1 MPLQPPYDR
10 FFQAVKDLL
19 PSDRYFTDPL
29 RTYCW
34 GTDASFYRY
43 TPKIVLFPEK
53 ESQVSALLEAANKM
67 NIPVTFRAAGTSLS
81 GQSVSDSVLMVVG
94 KGWEDCKVEGDT
106 VTAQPGLVGGRLNE
120 ILAKS
125 GRRFPPD
132 PASINS
138 AMLGGIIVNNASG
151 MNCGV
156 HANSDRVLQSA
167 RIVFADGTVLDT
179 GDEQSREA
187 FSRTHGDFIQRL
199 MALREEVLASEE
211 LSALIKR
218 KYSIKNVMGLNLL
231 PLLRFDDPFKIIAHL
246 MVGSEGTLAFL
257 SRATLTTEKI
267 LPHSAS
273 AMVYF
278 PSLKAACQAVQALK
292 DAPAAST
299 EMLDRPALRSVEGRP
314 GMPDY
319 LADLPDDATA
329 LLLETRSNTPEQLA
343 EQIEAIKAA
352 LAGFETLFPIE
363 FTTDPAVS
371 SVWWGIRSGLLPSV
385 GGMRAPGTTCLIED
399 VAFPLDVLPE
409 ATMELQEIIHRYG
422 YSDGVIYGHAKDG
435 NFHVILSQRF
445 DQQDQVERY
454 ANLMREIAALVAD
467 KYHGSLKAEH
477 GTGRNM
483 APFVEREWGAE
494 AFALM
499 KKIKALFDPNG
510 ILNPGVI
517 FNDDPDCFIKNAKQ
531 VPVINEHIDRCMECG
546 FCEVRCVTAGLT
558 LSSRQRIAAVR
569 QMALMDKSGD
579 QPETLREMKKLFR
592 SLGEATCAGDG
603 LCSTCCP
610 LSINTGDLTHDLRA
624 EYARPGSLKYR
635 FSDLCANHLG
645 LIETALRPV
654 LWVADLGHTIL
665 GTRLM
670 SAICRGLHRLGVPLW
685 TAAMPRAHKVG
696 VRATHEDCNAVRC
709 KHCAEHA
716 RCHAAQGEAAGAAAA
731 ARKVVY
737 FPSCINQTFGTA
749 KGDPDPRPLTEAM
762 IALLAKAGWE
772 VVFPKNMSRYCCGT
786 IWESKGMP
794 DIADRKTRELEDA
807 LFDASLEGT
816 YPVLCDQSPCLY
828 RMREKITKMK
838 LYEPVEFIETFLVDS
853 LDFHPIDEP
862 VAVHTTCSM
871 TKMGLLPVLRRLA
884 ERCSTRVFLPE
895 EVGCC
900 AFAGDK
906 GFTHPEVNTWA
917 LRKLRPQLEENNI
930 KLGFSNSR
938 TCEIGLTTNSG
949 IPYQSIVYLVDR
961 VTTPKR

>member
-1 MPLQPPYDR
+1 MRLSPPFDGFYH
-10 FFQAVKDLL
+10 AVSAIL
-19 PSDRYFTDPL
+19 PKERCFTDEL
-29 RTYCW
+29 RTFCW

-43 TPKIVLFPEK
+43 TPKMVLFPRN
-53 ESQVSALLEAANKM
+53 ESQVSAILKIAAEQK
-67 NIPVTFRAAGTSLS
+67 IGITFRAAGTSLS
-81 GQSVSDSVLMVVG
+81 GQSVSDSVLMVAG
-94 KGWEDCKVEGDT
+94 KGWEDCQVHEESVT
-106 VTAQPGLVGGRLNE
+106 VQPGLVGGRLNE

-138 AMLGGIIVNNASG
+138 AMLGGIIANNASG

-156 HANSDRVLQSA
+156 HANSDRVLISA
-167 RIVFADGTVLDT
+167 RVVFADGTVLDT
-179 GDEQSREA
+179 GDAASRDD
-187 FSRTHGDFIQRL
+187 FSRTHGDFIKRL
-199 MALREEVLASEE
+199 MALREEVLGSES
-211 LSALIKR
+211 LRALIER

-257 SRATLTTEKI
+257 SQATLMTEKI
-267 LPHSAS
+267 LPKSAS

-278 PSLKAACQAVQALK
+278 PTLKRACQAVQALK
-292 DAPAAST
+292 NAPAAST
-299 EMLDRPALRSVEGRP
+299 ELLDRPALRSVEGRP

-329 LLLETRSNTPEQLA
+329 LLLETRSNTEEQLQ
-343 EQIEAIKAA
+343 EQIAAIKEA

-363 FTTDPAVS
+363 FTTDTAIS
-371 SVWWGIRSGLLPSV
+371 GVWWGIRSGLLPSV

-422 YSDGVIYGHAKDG
+422 YADGVIYGHAKDG

-445 DQQDQVERY
+445 DQEDQVQRY
-454 ANLMREIAALVAD
+454 ASLMREIAALVAD

-494 AFALM
+494 AFAVM
-499 KKIKALFDPNG
+499 KKVKELFDPLG

-517 FNDDPDCFIKNAKQ
+517 FNDDPDCFIRSPKT

-569 QMALMDKSGD
+569 QMALLAQSGED
-579 QPETLREMKKLFR
+579 PRRLNVMKNLFR

-610 LSINTGDLTHDLRA
+610 LSINTGDLTHDLRGLHA
-624 EYARPGSLKYR
+624 KPGSLPYKVG
-635 FSDLCANHLG
+635 DMCANHLG

-654 LWVADLGHTIL
+654 LGVANLGHTVL
-665 GTRLM
+665 GTTAM
-670 SAICRGLHRLGVPLW
+670 SAVCRGLHRVGLPLW
-685 TAAMPRAHKVG
+685 TAAMPRAHKVNI
-696 VRATHEDCNAVRC
+696 RAMHEKCNAN
-709 KHCAEHA
+709 KDNSG
-716 RCHAAQGEAAGAAAA
+716 AAQGVV
-731 ARKVVY
+731 RKVVY

-749 KGDPDPRPLTEAM
+749 KGDPDQRPLTEAM
-762 IALLAKAGWE
+762 VALLAKAGWE
-772 VVFPKNMSRYCCGT
+772 VIFPEKMSQYCCGT

-794 DIADRKTRELEDA
+794 DIADRKTKELEDA
-807 LFDASLEGT
+807 LFAASNRGE

-853 LDFHPIDEP
+853 LEFHPIDEP

-871 TKMGLLPVLRRLA
+871 TKMGLLPVLKRLA
-884 ERCSTRVFLPE
+884 QRCSKQVFIPE

-906 GFTHPEVNTWA
+906 GFTHPHVNTWA
-917 LRKLRPQLEENNI
+917 LRKLRPQLEKAGI

-961 VTTPKR
+961 VTTPRR